1 MLNVTLKKSFKT
13 NYLHQKLCRI
23 AVHMSQLLIL
33 GNGKFIL
40 ASSIQLSKRETQELN
55 AEITDP
61 L

>member
-1 MLNVTLKKSFKT
+1 
-13 NYLHQKLCRI
+13 
-23 AVHMSQLLIL
+23 MSQLLIL